1 MEKARRRGR
10 GRERVA
16 RGRVRGIILGSPA
29 GERPIEDGL
38 AALRMRLALLR
49 PPKKAGQECFWG
61 SSGAP
66 QGGAGSVS
74 PSRAPEGR
82 RTYVGPKAG
91 GEIPHPGTPTAATTS
106 AAGSSSLPRLA

>member
-49 PPKKAGQECFWG
+49 GSPRWG
-61 SSGAP
+61 GVCQP
-66 QGGAGSVS
+66 VKGS
-74 PSRAPEGR
+74 R
-82 RTYVGPKAG
+82 
-91 GEIPHPGTPTAATTS
+91 GEED
-106 AAGSSSLPRLA
+106 